1 MNICTDIPPPTGAVH
16 GRTALYPF
24 GRMNVG
30 DSFLVTADMA
40 TRARMAAAARKR
52 MHPGWDYTTR
62 KEGDCLRIW
71 RTA

>member
-1 MNICTDIPPPTGAVH
+1 
-16 GRTALYPF
+16 
-24 GRMNVG
+24 MNVG